1 MMLWMGDTI
10 MKHLKIIVPVISL
23 AALLLLGSCSKTAA
37 SPTSELYHQGLALV
51 SEMNEAVQ
59 SEAWVSLFTGDP
71 AVKEILSK
79 AGQGDFSQP
88 RAVYEIQFSDQ
99 AITSLTGQADL
110 TGFSESMQSRI
121 YASIQGAA
129 ANQINAMAGAETLAA
144 ASICTVSDTFVCD
157 NLTQNTLY
165 LYTYET
171 AVPVM
176 ISFVTGQDGAV
187 LATGIP
193 ILSDSFSPDS
203 PENVQQFLEGFGAQV
218 SEITIP
224 D

>member
-10 MKHLKIIVPVISL
+10 MKRLKIIVPVISL

-37 SPTSELYHQGLALV
+37 SPSSELYHQGLALV
-51 SEMNEAVQ
+51 SEMNEAIQ
-59 SEAWVSLFTGDP
+59 SEAWVSLFTGDT
-71 AVKEILSK
+71 AVREILSN

-88 RAVYEIQFSDQ
+88 KAVYEIQFSDQ
-99 AITSLTGQADL
+99 AVTSLTGQADL
-110 TGFSESMQSRI
+110 TGFPESLQKRIHAAIQS
-121 YASIQGAA
+121 AA
-129 ANQINAMAGAETLAA
+129 PSQINALDGAETLAA

-176 ISFVTGQDGAV
+176 VSFVTGQDGAV
-187 LATGIP
+187 LATGVP

-203 PENVQQFLEGFGAQV
+203 PENVQLFLEGFGAQV